1 MLNML
6 NIKNKIHLLLILLL
20 LLLLGSFVT
29 DFSFANAQNENKT
42 EPIIQ
47 TSKTPSGTSIV
58 INFPENYSG
67 KVVTTY
73 DGKEFK
79 TITTSITQKEIEE
92 INKQIEER
100 RKAIQKIIEEQQKMF
115 ELMWKSFWF

>member
-1 MLNML
+1 MLK
-6 NIKNKIHLLLILLL
+6 IKNTIYLLAILLL
-20 LLLLGSFVT
+20 FAGSFFFN
-29 DFSFANAQNENKT
+29 FSKVNAQSKET
-42 EPIIQ
+42 IEPVIQ
-47 TSKTPSGTSIV
+47 TTKTPNGTSII

-79 TITTSITQKEIEE
+79 TTTTPITKKELEE
-92 INKQIEER
+92 IDKQIEER
-100 RKAIQKIIEEQQKMF
+100 RKAIQKLIEEQQKMF

>member
-1 MLNML
+1 ML
-6 NIKNKIHLLLILLL
+6 NIKNKIYLLAILLL
-20 LLLLGSFVT
+20 FVGYFFIN
-29 DFSFANAQNENKT
+29 FSQVSAQNENNT

-47 TSKTPSGTSIV
+47 TTKTPNGTSIV

-67 KVVTTY
+67 RVVTTY

-79 TITTSITQKEIEE
+79 TTTIPITEKELKE

-100 RKAIQKIIEEQQKMF
+100 QKAIQKMIEEQQKLF
-115 ELMWKSFWF
+115 ESFWKSFWL